1 MTASKLSAESP
12 LQILDGPPVSARIHQ
27 RHPLS
32 IHIKQLAAFIVA
44 FIILLGFV
52 LGLWFDISTRTVP
65 RLTFPYYNALRP
77 VPPWSEPTPIE
88 GNHGRGGDYK

>member
-1 MTASKLSAESP
+1 MTASNLSAESP
-12 LQILDGPPVSARIHQ
+12 LQILDSPPVSARIHQ

-32 IHIKQLAAFIVA
+32 IHIKQLAAFIIV
-44 FIILLGFV
+44 LGFV